1 MEAPPETSLRWALLA
16 DDLSGAC
23 DSAVAFAKAGFRTR
37 FELGD
42 IASTRL
48 ADLTALSTE
57 TRESDPEAAASE
69 VGKACRLIEAAGLR
83 LIFKKID
90 SVLRGPVQA
99 EITATLT
106 GTGLG
111 AAVVCPAF
119 PSQGRQVRN
128 GRLLVHGEDRG
139 PLLAGEG
146 FELRDA
152 LTDADLEKLAAELLE
167 RPGVL
172 PVGSGGLASAYAR
185 ALGRRLGRTLTDPRP
200 PVAAQPAAFWIG
212 SEHPTALEQMERLEA
227 SSLPHSLVRV
237 DMWKDATNVSPLAA
251 AIQGQ
256 QVGALVLSGG
266 ATARRI
272 LEGLGARAIEVRGEA
287 IPGAPWGTIVAGAAD
302 GLTVVTKSGGFGG
315 PNAFV
320 DIAQALSS

>member
-1 MEAPPETSLRWALLA
+1 MGWALLA

-37 FELGD
+37 FELGEVD
-42 IASTRL
+42 RGV
-48 ADLTALSTE
+48 DLVALSTE
-57 TRESDPEAAASE
+57 TRESDPEAAAE
-69 VGKACRLIEAAGLR
+69 TVRRACRAIEDSGLE

-99 EITATLT
+99 EIAATLAA
-106 GTGLG
+106 GGCR

-119 PSQGRQVRN
+119 PSQGRQVIN

-139 PLLAGEG
+139 PLPTGEG

-152 LTDADLEKLAAELLE
+152 RTDADLDRLAAELLN
-167 RPGVL
+167 RSDAL
-172 PVGSGGLASAYAR
+172 PVGSGGLAAAYAR
-185 ALGRRLGRTLTDPRP
+185 ALGRLYRRPFAEAKPPRSEK
-200 PVAAQPAAFWIG
+200 PAAFWIG
-212 SEHPTALEQMERLEA
+212 SEHPAAVEQMERLEA
-227 SSLPHSLVRV
+227 SDLPHRLVRV
-237 DMWKDATNVSPLAA
+237 DMRQPETDVS
-251 AIQGQ
+251 AIERK

-272 LEGLGARAIEVRGEA
+272 LAGLGARAIEVCGEA

-302 GLTVVTKSGGFGG
+302 GLTVVTKSGGFGD

-320 DIAQALSS
+320 DIAQALRS